1 MGCTNVTSV
10 NNPIRLDLAKDNIR
24 NSITLEKALSF
35 NSTSCLLKG
44 RDRTNSKP
52 VYLRFIRLKSQ
63 YTRSLEQKM
72 IKLSTFNP
80 PLSHLVPYLHKG
92 ENLQYYYLVM
102 DCMEREGLFE
112 AIMKNH
118 FEVTEFSLCFG
129 LRGIFE
135 TLGLMHSKG
144 ICHGLISPKRILV
157 SEDVCWIVDPST
169 GLETVDDIITENQY
183 YSAPEVI
190 NGELPGI
197 ASDVWSI
204 GAIIY
209 HLISGHT
216 VYETAPLSEYI
227 KLMISSEPIFID
239 PVWTHVSSELI
250 QLLKQMLNKNP
261 DKRITI
267 KEILESEWLNT
278 IGFSRT
284 ENLMRH
290 NGLLLSNIRLSET
303 IEEIINIFA
312 NEMSEQK
319 LDYLM
324 RELESLDYVKSGK
337 VTVRFLLEKVLDP
350 DNNFIKEIRYD
361 NTQVEYKDIIK
372 KTMMLNKLIVQER
385 ISVVFYKLS
394 NGRRF
399 VGKSAIQN
407 IMMKCG
413 LSILMDNEN
422 DFKDKVKRM
431 QSDSRNEVN
440 LTCEEFSKIF
450 IDYDYN
456 ISEEFIYM

>member
-1 MGCTNVTSV
+1 
-10 NNPIRLDLAKDNIR
+10 
-24 NSITLEKALSF
+24 
-35 NSTSCLLKG
+35 
-44 RDRTNSKP
+44 
-52 VYLRFIRLKSQ
+52 
-63 YTRSLEQKM
+63 
-72 IKLSTFNP
+72 
-80 PLSHLVPYLHKG
+80 
-92 ENLQYYYLVM
+92 
-102 DCMEREGLFE
+102 
-112 AIMKNH
+112 
-118 FEVTEFSLCFG
+118 
-129 LRGIFE
+129 
-135 TLGLMHSKG
+135 
-144 ICHGLISPKRILV
+144 
-157 SEDVCWIVDPST
+157 
-169 GLETVDDIITENQY
+169 
-183 YSAPEVI
+183 
-190 NGELPGI
+190 
-197 ASDVWSI
+197 
-204 GAIIY
+204 
-209 HLISGHT
+209 
-216 VYETAPLSEYI
+216 
-227 KLMISSEPIFID
+227 
-239 PVWTHVSSELI
+239 
-250 QLLKQMLNKNP
+250 
-261 DKRITI
+261 
-267 KEILESEWLNT
+267 
-278 IGFSRT
+278 
-284 ENLMRH
+284 MRH
-290 NGLLLSNIRLSET
+290 NGLLVSNIRLSET

-456 ISEEFIYM
+456 ITEEFRYM